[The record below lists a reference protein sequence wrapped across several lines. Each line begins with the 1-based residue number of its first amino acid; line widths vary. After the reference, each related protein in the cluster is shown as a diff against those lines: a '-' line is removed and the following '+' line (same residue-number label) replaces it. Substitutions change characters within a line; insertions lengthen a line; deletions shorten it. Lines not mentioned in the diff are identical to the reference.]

1 MAFRGETGMDALAQ
15 KAALRRLEEDSMDS
29 EIATILPARRH
40 ERWFDICFR
49 LIILALA
56 GFWLLTPPAGGQAPA
71 VDIKAAHATR

>member
-1 MAFRGETGMDALAQ
+1 MTLRGETGMDAPAQ
-15 KAALRRLEEDSMDS
+15 QAALRGLEEDSMDS

-56 GFWLLTPPAGGQAPA
+56 GFWLLTPPAGGQSPA
-71 VDIKAAHATR
+71 ADIKAASASR

>member
-15 KAALRRLEEDSMDS
+15 KAALRRLKEDSMDS

>member
-1 MAFRGETGMDALAQ
+1 MALQGDTDMDAPAQ
-15 KAALRRLEEDSMDS
+15 LAALRGLEEDSMDS

-56 GFWLLTPPAGGQAPA
+56 GFWLLTPPAGGQSPA
-71 VDIKAAHATR
+71 TEIRAAATTR

>member
-1 MAFRGETGMDALAQ
+1 MALRGDTDRNAPTQ
-15 KAALRRLEEDSMDS
+15 QAALRGLEEDSMDS

-56 GFWLLTPPAGGQAPA
+56 GFWLLTPPAGGQSPVA
-71 VDIKAAHATR
+71 DIKAAAATR